1 MPATGQKRPMSG
13 FEVNDRVPS
22 RNDSS
27 GAALGETEV
36 HSIQAYV
43 SDMLALERH
52 IAMPLSRQLEMND
65 TGRFGAAQTILTE
78 IKRLTDAHVTELE
91 RLLEQIGGSA
101 ASPVKSAWSS
111 MLGAGA
117 AAIDSVRKTKVSKSL
132 RDDYTALGLAS
143 ISYTM
148 LYTTAVGFGDMPTAN
163 LAQRHL
169 GDYARAVMQIAQ
181 AMPSIVLLELQADG
195 ETTATDAAETIRR
208 QINEIWKSQ
217 LDVAQS

>member
-1 MPATGQKRPMSG
+1 MSDFDIKDRTATRY
-13 FEVNDRVPS
+13 
-22 RNDSS
+22 DSS
-27 GAALGETEV
+27 EGETSGETER

-52 IAMPLSRQLEMND
+52 IEVPLGRQLQMGD
-65 TGRFGAAQTILTE
+65 TARFGDAQTVIAE

-91 RLLEQIGGSA
+91 RLLEQTGGSA

-111 MLGAGA
+111 LLGMGA

-132 RDDYTALGLAS
+132 RDDYTALSLAT

-148 LYTTAVGFGDMPTAN
+148 LYTTAVGMGDTPTAM

-169 GDYARAVMQIAQ
+169 SDYARLVMQIAQ
-181 AMPSIVLLELQADG
+181 VIPSIVLLELQADG
-195 ETTATDAAETIRR
+195 ETIATGAPETIRR
-208 QINEIWKSQ
+208 QIQEVWRSQ
-217 LDVAQS
+217 SAAQQ

>member
-1 MPATGQKRPMSG
+1 MSE
-13 FEVNDRVPS
+13 FEIKDRTSS
-22 RNDSS
+22 RYDSSS
-27 GAALGETEV
+27 GAAPGETER

-43 SDMLALERH
+43 GDMLALERH
-52 IAMPLSRQLEMND
+52 IAVPLGRQREMDD
-65 TGRFGAAQTILTE
+65 TARFGEAQAIVDE

-91 RLLEQIGGSA
+91 RLLDQNGGSA

-111 MLGAGA
+111 LLGVGA

-148 LYTTAVGFGDMPTAN
+148 LYTTAVGVGDGPTAA

-169 GDYARAVMQIAQ
+169 GDYARLVMRIAQ

-195 ETTATDAAETIRR
+195 EATAAGAAETIRR
-208 QINEIWKSQ
+208 QIDQVWRSPA
-217 LDVAQS
+217 DVAQR

>member
-1 MPATGQKRPMSG
+1 MSELEAKSRASMRYDTSGQ
-13 FEVNDRVPS
+13 
-22 RNDSS
+22 
-27 GAALGETEV
+27 GAPGETER

-52 IAMPLSRQLEMND
+52 IAVPLGRQLEMDD
-65 TGRFGAAQTILTE
+65 TARFGEAQTVIAE
-78 IKRLTDAHVTELE
+78 IKRLTEAHVTELE
-91 RLLEQIGGSA
+91 RLLDQNGGSA

-111 MLGAGA
+111 LLGVGA

-148 LYTTAVGFGDMPTAN
+148 LYTTAVGMGDMPTAM

-169 GDYARAVMQIAQ
+169 GDYARLVMQIAHVI
-181 AMPSIVLLELQADG
+181 PSIVLLELQADG
-195 ETTATDAAETIRR
+195 ETIATDAPETVRR
-208 QINEIWKSQ
+208 QIHEIWRSQ
-217 LDVAQS
+217 EDVGQQ

>member
-1 MPATGQKRPMSG
+1 MSE
-13 FEVNDRVPS
+13 FETKDYPS
-22 RNDSS
+22 TRYDSS
-27 GAALGETEV
+27 GEGLSGETER

-52 IAMPLSRQLEMND
+52 IAVPLARQREMDD
-65 TGRFGAAQTILTE
+65 TARFGEAQTMIDE

-91 RLLEQIGGSA
+91 RLLEQNGGNA

-111 MLGAGA
+111 LLGAGA

-148 LYTTAVGFGDMPTAN
+148 LYTTAVGMGDAATAA

-169 GDYARAVMQIAQ
+169 RDYARVVMQIAQ
-181 AMPSIVLLELQADG
+181 VIPSIVLLELQADG
-195 ETTATDAAETIRR
+195 ETIATDAAETIRR

-217 LDVAQS
+217 GDVAQQ